1 MLRSVSPS
9 LKSHKV
15 IYIQIALKEILVG
28 PADSEE
34 YFLRTK
40 LEMITYA
47 IDIIFGI
54 PIQ

>member
-1 MLRSVSPS
+1 MLRGMSPS
-9 LKSHKV
+9 LKSHNV
-15 IYIQIALKEILVG
+15 IHIQIALEETPVG

-54 PIQ
+54 PRQ